1 MSDAATCLELIT
13 CPEVSGQD
21 IHFQTILE
29 HIAEEV
35 KPLLTQGK
43 VANYIP
49 ALAHVNPD
57 NFAMAVS
64 TIKGQEYQVG
74 EADTLF
80 SIQSISK
87 ALTLILA
94 LQQHPTEIWS
104 RVGRET
110 SNNAFNSIIQLEQ
123 NHGIPRNP
131 LINAGA
137 LVVADYLIS
146 NFGNAKNSILQF
158 IKGLSGNAS
167 LQYDFEIA
175 ESEKKHGHRNA
186 ALTNFMKSYGNI
198 NNEVEQVLD
207 TYFHQCAIAMSCS
220 DLARTTLFLAN
231 QGVDPGTGQRIISA
245 DQTKKINSILLTCGM
260 YDAVGEFSYRVG
272 LPAKSGVGGGIVAII
287 PGQMSICVWSP
298 GLDGNGNSLAGIAAL
313 EAFVRKTGYSIF

>member
-1 MSDAATCLELIT
+1 MSDAATCLELLP
-13 CPEVSGQD
+13 CPDLSGQGASL
-21 IHFQTILE
+21 QTILE
-29 HIAEEV
+29 DIAKEI
-35 KPLLTQGK
+35 KPLLGKGK
-43 VANYIP
+43 VASYIP
-49 ALAHVNPD
+49 ALANVSPNH
-57 NFAMAVS
+57 FAMVVT
-64 TIKGQEYQVG
+64 TINGQVYRVG
-74 EADTLF
+74 QADMLF

-94 LQQHPTEIWS
+94 LQQHATEIWS

-158 IKGLSGNAS
+158 IKNLSGNTS

-198 NNEVEQVLD
+198 TNDVEQVLD
-207 TYFHQCAIAMSCS
+207 TYFHQCAIAMNCC
-220 DLARTTLFLAN
+220 DLARCTLFLAN
-231 QGVDPGTGQRIISA
+231 RGVDPATGHRIISA
-245 DQTKKINSILLTCGM
+245 EQTQKINSLLLTCGM
-260 YDAVGEFSYRVG
+260 YDAVGEFAYRVG
-272 LPAKSGVGGGIVAII
+272 LPAKSGVGGGIVAIV

-298 GLDGNGNSLAGIAAL
+298 GLDCNGNSLAGVAAL
-313 EAFVRKTGYSIF
+313 EAFVRQTGYSIF